1 LSIGDSGA
9 LGLRKLQS
17 NQSFCTKVDGEALDQ
32 AQQEMWRIQLLAADE
47 EDVAAESS
55 W

>member
-1 LSIGDSGA
+1 MGWTH
-9 LGLRKLQS
+9 S
-17 NQSFCTKVDGEALDQ
+17 NQSFSAKVDGEAPDQ
-32 AQQEMWRIQLLAADE
+32 AQQDIWRIQLLAADE